1 MRSLWTCLCLLFLSG
16 CHTYVVRPLNPLTT
30 EEILKLSKDGV
41 PADQIIQKIVESH
54 TAYVMDARDVIQ
66 LHEAGVDEKVINFMM
81 ETERRA
87 REEQAYYHHEHYYYD
102 PCCYPW
108 HVHWGW

>member
-1 MRSLWTCLCLLFLSG
+1 MKNLLACLCLLFLAG
-16 CHTYVVRPLNPLTT
+16 CHTYVVRPANPLTT

-41 PADQIIQKIVESH
+41 PADQIIAKIMDSH
-54 TAYVMDARDVIQ
+54 TAYVMDAKDVIQ

-87 REEQAYYHHEHYYYD
+87 REEQAYYDYYHHYD
-102 PCCYPW
+102 YYPW
-108 HVHWGW
+108 HVHHGW